1 MQQCFCGAIHCPRGS
16 LPEMEWKRGTVSP
29 ATSKQV
35 AGELIKVALVRYQ
48 AGEGP
53 PAHFHPNEEQF
64 QYLVEGKMKVVL
76 GDEERV
82 CQPGDVIHIPRNV
95 RHGVMAV
102 GGPAIFFQTKSPVGK
117 GGASDDYNK
126 AKDSE
131 EVWKRL
137 KK

>member
-1 MQQCFCGAIHCPRGS
+1 MPFYRLS
-16 LPEMEWKRGTVSP
+16 EMEWKPGTVAP
-29 ATSKQV
+29 SKRRTV
-35 AGELIKVALVRYQ
+35 VGELMKVGVSRYE
-48 AGEGP
+48 AGQSP
-53 PAHFHPNEEQF
+53 PAHFHPNEDQF
-64 QYLVEGKMKVVL
+64 QYLLEGNMKVVL

-102 GGPAIFFQTKSPVGK
+102 GGPAAFFTAKSPVGK
-117 GGASDDYNK
+117 GGMEDDYNK
-126 AKDSE
+126 AKDNE